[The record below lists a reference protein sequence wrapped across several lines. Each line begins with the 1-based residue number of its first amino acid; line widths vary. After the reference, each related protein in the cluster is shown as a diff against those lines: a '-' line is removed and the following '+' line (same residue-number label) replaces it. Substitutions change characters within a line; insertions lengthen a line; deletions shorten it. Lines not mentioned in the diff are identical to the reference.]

1 MSNNSYSIG
10 NSYISWNEDFTKV
23 RLADRFDDICM
34 AASTLAAL
42 VSRLSLREDNSGCGV
57 VPDTFSKE
65 DIVYQKYREG
75 ILLQRDKTAIF
86 FSYEAFEKLVINF
99 DKAQEKVKAKEISYE
114 LTSKGWLIGGGPVIL
129 SGWQMEAIYANL
141 QEEEKVNLQFGD
153 IDIIFYDD
161 HIQFIC
167 EDVEYSLEQFTAMM
181 KRWKTQQNKENKE

>member
-1 MSNNSYSIG
+1 MSNNNYFVGDSQIG
-10 NSYISWNEDFTKV
+10 WNEDFTKV
-23 RLADRFDDICM
+23 SLADRFGVIWM
-34 AASTLAAL
+34 ATSTLAAL
-42 VSRLSLREDNSGCGV
+42 VSRLSLRKDNSGCGV
-57 VPDTFSKE
+57 VPDTFSEE

-86 FSYEAFEKLVINF
+86 FSYETFEKLVINF
-99 DKAQEKVKAKEISYE
+99 SQAQEKVKGISYE

-181 KRWKTQQNKENKE
+181 NRWKAQQNKGE

>member
-10 NSYISWNEDFTKV
+10 DNHIDWSENFTRV
-23 RLADRFDDICM
+23 CLGDRFDVIWM
-34 AASTLAAL
+34 ATSTLMNL
-42 VSRLSLREDNSGCGV
+42 VSRLSLRKDNSGCGV
-57 VPDTFSKE
+57 VYDTLFKE

-75 ILLQRDKTAIF
+75 ILFQKGGTAIF
-86 FSYEAFEKLVINF
+86 FSYDVFEKLVINF
-99 DKAQEKVKAKEISYE
+99 SQAQEKVKGISYE

-129 SGWQMEAIYANL
+129 SDWQMEAIYANL

-181 KRWKTQQNKENKE
+181 NRWKAQQNKENKE

>member
-1 MSNNSYSIG
+1 MSNNSYFVG
-10 NSYISWNEDFTKV
+10 DSYIGWNKDFTKV
-23 RLADRFDDICM
+23 RLATRFDDICM

-42 VSRLSLREDNSGCGV
+42 VLRLSLREDNSGCGV
-57 VPDTFSKE
+57 VPDTFSEE

-99 DKAQEKVKAKEISYE
+99 DKAQEKVKVKEISYE

-129 SGWQMEAIYANL
+129 SDWQMEAIYANL

-181 KRWKTQQNKENKE
+181 NRWKAQQNKGE

>member
-10 NSYISWNEDFTKV
+10 DSQIGWNEDFTKV
-23 RLADRFDDICM
+23 SLADRFGVIWM
-34 AASTLAAL
+34 ATSTLMSL
-42 VSRLSLREDNSGCGV
+42 VSLLSLREDNSGCGV
-57 VPDTFSKE
+57 VYDTLS

-75 ILLQRDKTAIF
+75 ILLQKDKTAIF
-86 FSYEAFEKLVINF
+86 FSYKKKKKLVINF
-99 DKAQEKVKAKEISYE
+99 SQAQEKAKGISYE

-181 KRWKTQQNKENKE
+181 KRWKAQQNKGE

>member
-10 NSYISWNEDFTKV
+10 DNHIDWSENFTRV
-23 RLADRFDDICM
+23 CLGDRFDVIWM
-34 AASTLAAL
+34 ATSTLMNL

-57 VPDTFSKE
+57 VYDTLFKE

-75 ILLQRDKTAIF
+75 ILFQKGGTAIF
-86 FSYEAFEKLVINF
+86 FSYDVFEKLVINF
-99 DKAQEKVKAKEISYE
+99 SQAQEKVKGISYE

-129 SGWQMEAIYANL
+129 SDWQMEAIYANL

-181 KRWKTQQNKENKE
+181 NRWKAQQNKENKE

>member
-1 MSNNSYSIG
+1 MSNNIYSIG
-10 NSYISWNEDFTKV
+10 DSSLGWSEDFTKV
-23 RLADRFDDICM
+23 RLADRFEVIWM
-34 AASTLAAL
+34 ATSTLMNL
-42 VSRLSLREDNSGCGV
+42 VSRLSLREDDSGCGV
-57 VPDTFSKE
+57 VYDQLSKE

-75 ILLQRDKTAIF
+75 ALFQRGETAIF
-86 FSYEAFEKLVINF
+86 FSYEVFEKLIINF
-99 DKAQEKVKAKEISYE
+99 SQAREKVKGISYE

-181 KRWKTQQNKENKE
+181 NRWKAQQNKENKE

>member
-1 MSNNSYSIG
+1 MSNNSYFVGDNHIG
-10 NSYISWNEDFTKV
+10 WNEDFTKV
-23 RLADRFDDICM
+23 SLTDRFGVIWM
-34 AASTLAAL
+34 ATSTLMNL
-42 VSRLSLREDNSGCGV
+42 ISHLSLREDNSGCGV
-57 VPDTFSKE
+57 VYDTFSKE

-75 ILLQRDKTAIF
+75 ILFQRGKTAIF
-86 FSYEAFEKLVINF
+86 FSYETFEKLVINF
-99 DKAQEKVKAKEISYE
+99 SQAQEKVKGISYE

-181 KRWKTQQNKENKE
+181 NRWKAQQNKENKE

>member
-10 NSYISWNEDFTKV
+10 DNHIDWSENFTRV
-23 RLADRFDDICM
+23 CLADRFDVIWM
-34 AASTLAAL
+34 ATSTLMNL

-57 VPDTFSKE
+57 VYDTLFKE

-86 FSYEAFEKLVINF
+86 FSYDVFEKLIINF
-99 DKAQEKVKAKEISYE
+99 SQAQEKVKGISYE

-167 EDVEYSLEQFTAMM
+167 EDVEYNLEQFTAMM
-181 KRWKTQQNKENKE
+181 NRWKVQQNKENEE

>member
-10 NSYISWNEDFTKV
+10 DNHIDWSKDFTKV
-23 RLADRFDDICM
+23 RLATRFDDICM

-57 VPDTFSKE
+57 VPDTFSEE
-65 DIVYQKYREG
+65 DIMYQKYREG

-86 FSYEAFEKLVINF
+86 FSYETFEKLVINF
-99 DKAQEKVKAKEISYE
+99 SQAQEKVKGISYE

-141 QEEEKVNLQFGD
+141 QEEAKVNLQFGD

>member
-1 MSNNSYSIG
+1 MSNNIYSIG
-10 NSYISWNEDFTKV
+10 DSYIGWSEDFTKV

-42 VSRLSLREDNSGCGV
+42 VSHLSLREDNSGCGV
-57 VPDTFSKE
+57 VYDTFSKE

-75 ILLQRDKTAIF
+75 ALFQRDKTAIF
-86 FSYEAFEKLVINF
+86 FSYETFEKLVINF
-99 DKAQEKVKAKEISYE
+99 SQAQEKVKGISYE

-181 KRWKTQQNKENKE
+181 NRWKAQQNKENKE

>member
-1 MSNNSYSIG
+1 MSNNSYFVGDNHIG
-10 NSYISWNEDFTKV
+10 WNEDFTKV
-23 RLADRFDDICM
+23 SLTDRFGVIWM
-34 AASTLAAL
+34 ATSTLMNL
-42 VSRLSLREDNSGCGV
+42 VSHLSLREDNSGCGV
-57 VPDTFSKE
+57 VYDTFSKE

-75 ILLQRDKTAIF
+75 ILFQRGKTAIF
-86 FSYEAFEKLVINF
+86 FSYETFEKLVINF
-99 DKAQEKVKAKEISYE
+99 SQAQEKVKGISYE

-181 KRWKTQQNKENKE
+181 NRWKAQQNKENKE

>member
-10 NSYISWNEDFTKV
+10 DNHIGWNEDFTKV
-23 RLADRFDDICM
+23 RLADRFEVIWM
-34 AASTLAAL
+34 ATSTLMNL
-42 VSRLSLREDNSGCGV
+42 VSRLSLREDDSGCGV
-57 VPDTFSKE
+57 VYDQLSKE

-75 ILLQRDKTAIF
+75 ALFQRGETAIF
-86 FSYEAFEKLVINF
+86 FSYEVFEKLVINF
-99 DKAQEKVKAKEISYE
+99 SQAQEKVKGISYE

-181 KRWKTQQNKENKE
+181 NRWKAQQNKENKE

>member
-1 MSNNSYSIG
+1 MSNNSYFVG
-10 NSYISWNEDFTKV
+10 DSYIGWNKDFTKV
-23 RLADRFDDICM
+23 RLATRFDDICM

-42 VSRLSLREDNSGCGV
+42 VLRLSLRGDNSGCGV
-57 VPDTFSKE
+57 VPDTFSEE

-99 DKAQEKVKAKEISYE
+99 DKAQEKVKVKEISYE

-181 KRWKTQQNKENKE
+181 NRWKAQQNKGE

>member
-1 MSNNSYSIG
+1 MSNNSYFVG
-10 NSYISWNEDFTKV
+10 DSYISWSEDFTKI
-23 RLADRFDDICM
+23 RLANRFEVIWM
-34 AASTLAAL
+34 ATSTLMNL

-57 VPDTFSKE
+57 VHDTFSEE

-86 FSYEAFEKLVINF
+86 FSYETFEKLVINF
-99 DKAQEKVKAKEISYE
+99 SQAQEKVKGISYE

-181 KRWKTQQNKENKE
+181 NRWKAQQNKGE

>member
-10 NSYISWNEDFTKV
+10 DNHISWNEDFTKV
-23 RLADRFDDICM
+23 RLADRFEVIWM
-34 AASTLAAL
+34 ATSTLMNL
-42 VSRLSLREDNSGCGV
+42 VSRLSLREDDSGCGV
-57 VPDTFSKE
+57 VYDQLSKE

-75 ILLQRDKTAIF
+75 ALFQRGETAIF
-86 FSYEAFEKLVINF
+86 FSYEVFEKLVINF
-99 DKAQEKVKAKEISYE
+99 SQTQEKVKVKEISYE

-181 KRWKTQQNKENKE
+181 NRWKAQQNEGE

>member
-57 VPDTFSKE
+57 VPDTFSEE

-86 FSYEAFEKLVINF
+86 FSYETFEKLVINF
-99 DKAQEKVKAKEISYE
+99 SQAQEKVKGISYE

-181 KRWKTQQNKENKE
+181 NRWKAQQNKGE

>member
-1 MSNNSYSIG
+1 MSNNSYFVG
-10 NSYISWNEDFTKV
+10 DSYIGWNKDFTIV
-23 RLADRFDDICM
+23 RLANRFEVIWM
-34 AASTLAAL
+34 ATSTLMNL

-57 VPDTFSKE
+57 VYDTLFKE

-86 FSYEAFEKLVINF
+86 FSYETFEKLVINF
-99 DKAQEKVKAKEISYE
+99 SQAQEKVKGISYE

-129 SGWQMEAIYANL
+129 FGWQMEAIYANL

-181 KRWKTQQNKENKE
+181 NRWKAQQNKENKE

>member
-1 MSNNSYSIG
+1 MSNNSYSVGNNYIG
-10 NSYISWNEDFTKV
+10 WNKDFTTV
-23 RLADRFDDICM
+23 RLVDRFGVIWM
-34 AASTLAAL
+34 ATSTLMNL
-42 VSRLSLREDNSGCGV
+42 VSRLSLRENDSGCDV
-57 VPDTFSKE
+57 VYDTFSKE
-65 DIVYQKYREG
+65 DIVYKKYREG
-75 ILLQRDKTAIF
+75 ILFQKGGTAIF
-86 FSYEAFEKLVINF
+86 FSYDVFEKLIINF
-99 DKAQEKVKAKEISYE
+99 SQAQEKVKGISYK

-181 KRWKTQQNKENKE
+181 NRWKAQQNKGE

>member
-10 NSYISWNEDFTKV
+10 DNHIGWNEDFTKA
-23 RLADRFDDICM
+23 RLADRFEVIWM
-34 AASTLAAL
+34 ATSTLMNL
-42 VSRLSLREDNSGCGV
+42 VSRLSLREDDSGCGV
-57 VPDTFSKE
+57 VYDQLSKE

-86 FSYEAFEKLVINF
+86 FSYETFEKLVINF
-99 DKAQEKVKAKEISYE
+99 SQAQEKVKGISYE

-167 EDVEYSLEQFTAMM
+167 EDVEYSTEQKLFFAMNTM
-181 KRWKTQQNKENKE
+181 L

>member
-1 MSNNSYSIG
+1 MSNNSYFVG
-10 NSYISWNEDFTKV
+10 DSYIGWNKDFTKV
-23 RLADRFDDICM
+23 RLATRFDDICM

-42 VSRLSLREDNSGCGV
+42 VLRLSLRGDNSGCGV
-57 VPDTFSKE
+57 VPDTFSEE

-86 FSYEAFEKLVINF
+86 FSYEAFEKLDINF
-99 DKAQEKVKAKEISYE
+99 DKAQEKVKVKEISYE

-141 QEEEKVNLQFGD
+141 QEEGKVNLQFGD

-181 KRWKTQQNKENKE
+181 NRWKVQQNKGE

>member
-1 MSNNSYSIG
+1 MSNKSYSIG
-10 NSYISWNEDFTKV
+10 DNHISWSEDFTKV
-23 RLADRFDDICM
+23 CLTNRFEVIWM
-34 AASTLAAL
+34 ATSTLMNL
-42 VSRLSLREDNSGCGV
+42 ISRLSLREDDSGCGV
-57 VPDTFSKE
+57 VYDTFSKE

-75 ILLQRDKTAIF
+75 VLFQRDKTAIF
-86 FSYEAFEKLVINF
+86 FSYDVFEKLVINF
-99 DKAQEKVKAKEISYE
+99 DKAQIKEKGISYE

-129 SGWQMEAIYANL
+129 SSWQMEAIYANL

-181 KRWKTQQNKENKE
+181 NRWKAQQNKENKE

>member
-10 NSYISWNEDFTKV
+10 DNHIDWSENFTRV
-23 RLADRFDDICM
+23 CLGDRFDVIWM
-34 AASTLAAL
+34 ATSTLMNL

-57 VPDTFSKE
+57 VYDTLFKE

-86 FSYEAFEKLVINF
+86 FSYDVFEKLIINF
-99 DKAQEKVKAKEISYE
+99 SQAQEKVKGISYE
-114 LTSKGWLIGGGPVIL
+114 LTSKGWLIGGGPVVL

-167 EDVEYSLEQFTAMM
+167 EDVEYNLEQFTAMM
-181 KRWKTQQNKENKE
+181 NRWKVQQNKENEE

>member
-10 NSYISWNEDFTKV
+10 DNRIGWNEDFTKV
-23 RLADRFDDICM
+23 SLTDRFGVIWM
-34 AASTLAAL
+34 ATSTLINL
-42 VSRLSLREDNSGCGV
+42 VSRLSLREDNSGYGV
-57 VPDTFSKE
+57 VYDTLFKE

-75 ILLQRDKTAIF
+75 VLFQRGKTAIF
-86 FSYEAFEKLVINF
+86 FSYETFEKLVINF
-99 DKAQEKVKAKEISYE
+99 SQAQEKVKGISYE
-114 LTSKGWLIGGGPVIL
+114 LTSKGWLIGDGPVIL

-181 KRWKTQQNKENKE
+181 NRWKAQQNKENKE

>member
-1 MSNNSYSIG
+1 MSNNSYFVGDNHIG
-10 NSYISWNEDFTKV
+10 WNEDFTKV
-23 RLADRFDDICM
+23 SLTDRFGVIWM
-34 AASTLAAL
+34 ATSTLMNL

-57 VPDTFSKE
+57 VYDTLSKE

-75 ILLQRDKTAIF
+75 VLFQRGKTAIF
-86 FSYEAFEKLVINF
+86 FSYETFEKLIINF
-99 DKAQEKVKAKEISYE
+99 SQAQEKVKGISYE

-181 KRWKTQQNKENKE
+181 NRWKAQQNKENKE

>member
-10 NSYISWNEDFTKV
+10 NNYIGWNKNFTTI
-23 RLADRFDDICM
+23 RLVDRFGVIWM
-34 AASTLAAL
+34 ATSTLMNL
-42 VSRLSLREDNSGCGV
+42 VSRLSLREDDSGCDV
-57 VPDTFSKE
+57 VYDTFSKE
-65 DIVYQKYREG
+65 DIVYKKYREG
-75 ILLQRDKTAIF
+75 ILFQKGGTAIF
-86 FSYEAFEKLVINF
+86 FSYDVFEKLIINF
-99 DKAQEKVKAKEISYE
+99 SQAQEKVKGISYE

-167 EDVEYSLEQFTAMM
+167 EDVEYNLEQFTAMM
-181 KRWKTQQNKENKE
+181 NRWKAQQNKENKE

>member
-1 MSNNSYSIG
+1 MSNNSYFVG
-10 NSYISWNEDFTKV
+10 DSYIGWNEDFTRV
-23 RLADRFDDICM
+23 RLANHFEVIWM
-34 AASTLAAL
+34 ATSTLINL
-42 VSRLSLREDNSGCGV
+42 VSRLSLREDDSGCGV
-57 VPDTFSKE
+57 VYDTLFKE

-75 ILLQRDKTAIF
+75 ILFQKGGTAIF
-86 FSYEAFEKLVINF
+86 FSYDVFEKLVINF
-99 DKAQEKVKAKEISYE
+99 DKAQIKEKGISYE
-114 LTSKGWLIGGGPVIL
+114 LISKGWLIGGGPVIL

-181 KRWKTQQNKENKE
+181 NRWKAQQIKENKE

>member
-10 NSYISWNEDFTKV
+10 DNHIDWSEDFTKV
-23 RLADRFDDICM
+23 RLANRFDVIWM
-34 AASTLAAL
+34 AASTLMDL
-42 VSRLSLREDNSGCGV
+42 VSHLSLREDNNDRGV
-57 VPDTFSKE
+57 IYDKLFKE

-75 ILLQRDKTAIF
+75 ILFQKGGTAIF
-86 FSYEAFEKLVINF
+86 FSYDVFEKLVINF
-99 DKAQEKVKAKEISYE
+99 DKARIKEKGISYE

-129 SGWQMEAIYANL
+129 SDWQMEAIYADL

-153 IDIIFYDD
+153 IDIIFYND

-181 KRWKTQQNKENKE
+181 NCWKIQQNKGE

>member
-10 NSYISWNEDFTKV
+10 DNHIDWSENFTRV
-23 RLADRFDDICM
+23 CLGDRFDVIWM
-34 AASTLAAL
+34 ATSTLMNL

-57 VPDTFSKE
+57 VYDTLFKE

-86 FSYEAFEKLVINF
+86 FSYKTFEKLVINF
-99 DKAQEKVKAKEISYE
+99 SQAQEKVKGISYE

-181 KRWKTQQNKENKE
+181 NRWKAQQNKENKE

>member
-1 MSNNSYSIG
+1 MSNNIYSIG
-10 NSYISWNEDFTKV
+10 DSYIGWSEEFTKV

-42 VSRLSLREDNSGCGV
+42 VSHLSLREDNSGCGV
-57 VPDTFSKE
+57 VYDTFSKE

-75 ILLQRDKTAIF
+75 VLFQRDKTAIF
-86 FSYEAFEKLVINF
+86 FSYETFEKLVINF
-99 DKAQEKVKAKEISYE
+99 SQAQEKVKGISYE

-181 KRWKTQQNKENKE
+181 NRWKAQQNKENKE

>member
-1 MSNNSYSIG
+1 MSNNSYFVG
-10 NSYISWNEDFTKV
+10 NSYISWSEDFTKV
-23 RLADRFDDICM
+23 RLADRFEVIWM
-34 AASTLAAL
+34 ATSTLMNL
-42 VSRLSLREDNSGCGV
+42 VSRLSLREDDSGCGV
-57 VPDTFSKE
+57 VYDTFSKE

-86 FSYEAFEKLVINF
+86 FSYEAFEKLIINF
-99 DKAQEKVKAKEISYE
+99 SQAQEKVKGISYE
-114 LTSKGWLIGGGPVIL
+114 LTPKGWLIGGGPVIL

-167 EDVEYSLEQFTAMM
+167 EDAEYSLEQFTAMM
-181 KRWKTQQNKENKE
+181 NRWKAQQNKENKE